1 MDVEYSGGNLLLDR
15 LPVDEQTALAHSLE
29 QRSLGSGDV
38 LYPGRLEAPFK
49 YVHFP
54 NGAVASMLVTM
65 ADGTAVEAGTVG
77 REGMVGAQVA
87 FGTARIL
94 ERWIAQVPGLS
105 ARMTVDAFREHYD
118 ALPTFRTVVH
128 RFVQSYM
135 ASLAQSVACNRL
147 HVLVER
153 CARWLLLSN
162 DRAGR
167 DDFSLTHEYLAIML
181 GVQRPSVS
189 VALATL
195 SKAGFIRFMRGNIIV
210 IDRVGLESASCECYP
225 ITTANYERLLG
236 EIGEPSWKERATVGG
251 PQR

>member
-1 MDVEYSGGNLLLDR
+1 MSAVYIGGNLLVDR
-15 LPVDEQTALAHSLE
+15 LPEDERIALVPSME
-29 QRSLGSGDV
+29 QLSLGSGDV
-38 LYPGRLEAPFK
+38 LSPGWLETPLE

-87 FGTARIL
+87 LGSARIS
-94 ERWIAQVPGLS
+94 ERWIAQVPGSS
-105 ARMTVDAFREHYD
+105 ARMSVDAFRDHFV
-118 ALPTFRTVVH
+118 ALPTFRNVVQ

-162 DRAGR
+162 DRAAR

-195 SKAGFIRFMRGNIIV
+195 SKAGFIRFQRGTIIV
-210 IDRVGLESASCECYP
+210 TDRIGLESASCECYAV
-225 ITTANYERLLG
+225 TTETYERLLG
-236 EIGEPSWKERATVGG
+236 EIESTDSDGRSIDGG